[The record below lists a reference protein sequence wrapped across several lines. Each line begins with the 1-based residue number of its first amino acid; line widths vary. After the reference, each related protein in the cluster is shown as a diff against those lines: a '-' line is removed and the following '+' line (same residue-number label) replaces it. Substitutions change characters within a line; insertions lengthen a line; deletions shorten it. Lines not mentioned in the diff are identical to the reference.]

1 MHVYANG
8 HLMSAA
14 DFDQNSSSSNSSA
27 SFAVRPTPQATNLL
41 ATNKIKAKSGGAPS
55 GSSSSSTN
63 AEAAAAGVGAGS
75 GASSSSRHLKPQ
87 SALNGSPDSSLAD
100 ECRSDSEQ
108 TAGKSAKPKSSPR
121 HLLYEVLLS
130 PIKRKVNH
138 THLHKKTHNDH
149 LAAAEH
155 A

>member
-27 SFAVRPTPQATNLL
+27 SFVVRPTPQATNLL

-55 GSSSSSTN
+55 GSSSAN